1 MDDRFRVLVTVAIA
15 CVAASAAVLA
25 PASANQPSKGPEMM
39 DTPPDPDKAVL
50 TEYKLLMARGTVEAC
65 ELFIERHPDHPLAED
80 ARRKLKQL
88 RGE

>member
-1 MDDRFRVLVTVAIA
+1 
-15 CVAASAAVLA
+15 
-25 PASANQPSKGPEMM
+25 MM

-50 TEYKLLMARGTVEAC
+50 TEYKLLMARGTVEAY